1 MSENNTPSEAEAEVE
16 IDAVSDAS
24 AQEPDAVSAET
35 KADPFDEPVRA
46 EPEVDPDLLV
56 VQLDAYEGPM
66 DVLLDLARRQKVD
79 LLKIS
84 VLTLVEQYLQFIDE
98 ARERKLELAAD
109 YLVMA
114 SWLTYLKSKLLLPKQ
129 ESAEGEPT
137 ADEMAA
143 RLAFQLQRLEAMRAA
158 ADKIFELPQKG
169 QNFFGRGM
177 PEGVRVVRKTEW
189 TADILDLLLQTLTQR
204 VKAVDATIK
213 YVPPK
218 VYQIEEARERLSR
231 ILGNIPDWADLA
243 AISPI
248 DDIDAPRTSVIAS
261 AFNAVLE
268 YAKAG
273 KVQIRQAGAFESL
286 YVRDNPQMDV
296 VEPQPQPVS

>member
-1 MSENNTPSEAEAEVE
+1 MEQDDP
-16 IDAVSDAS
+16 VSAPPESTAD
-24 AQEPDAVSAET
+24 DVSAEPE
-35 KADPFDEPVRA
+35 PFDAPVRSAPEDEA
-46 EPEVDPDLLV
+46 ESEALIVS
-56 VQLDAYEGPM
+56 LDAYEGPM

-84 VLTLVEQYLQFIDE
+84 VLTLVEQYLEFVEE
-98 ARERKLELAAD
+98 AKARKLELAAD

-114 SWLTYLKSKLLLPKQ
+114 SWLTYLKSKLLIPKQ
-129 ESAEGEPT
+129 DEAEDEPT

-143 RLAFQLQRLEAMRAA
+143 QLAFQLQRLEAMRAA
-158 ADKIFELPQKG
+158 ADKILELPQLG
-169 QNFFGRGM
+169 SHYFPRGM
-177 PEGVRVVRKTEW
+177 PEGVRVIRKTEW
-189 TADILDLLLQTLTQR
+189 TADLYDLLKAYTTQR

-213 YVPPK
+213 YTPPK

-231 ILGNIPDWADLA
+231 ILGHIPDWADLT

-248 DDIDAPRTSVIAS
+248 DEIDAPRSSVVAS

-273 KVQIRQAGAFESL
+273 KIQIRQAGAFQSL
-286 YVRDNPQMDV
+286 YVRDTAQLPA
-296 VEPQPQPVS
+296 ELTETSPVH